1 MNSLVRWL
9 GTAAVPA
16 FVLAVVGV
24 ACAAEASA
32 SQAMASPAAGATSAS
47 QPAPSATSPAPP
59 PAASPAPAPSPAAS
73 APSGPSDPCTSVLA
87 VVNRPTVAT
96 GSCVYKKGHYDV
108 ETGYTN
114 TVTTG
119 TGAAVTV
126 NYPQSFIRVGTDVHN
141 VELEITPPSWER
153 TSVPGGTVSGAS
165 DAAYGAKWEIG
176 YTNRMIYSVNG
187 SVTVPTGSPAFSA
200 AGSVY
205 TGSLNGSYTLSPEFG
220 LSASLA
226 FQSLAAPAP
235 NHGVQRTGVFIP
247 ALELVAAL
255 PATSQ
260 LFGEI
265 SNFSHAGVGLPART
279 LYDFGYQKQFGSHWV
294 VDIETG
300 FAPNPVAG
308 QQLHYF
314 GFGITYGSV

>member
-1 MNSLVRWL
+1 MLTFARRLSA
-9 GTAAVPA
+9 AAVPA
-16 FVLAVVGV
+16 LVFAVCSA
-24 ACAAEASA
+24 ACAAETVASQASA
-32 SQAMASPAAGATSAS
+32 SPIPSSPASPS
-47 QPAPSATSPAPP
+47 
-59 PAASPAPAPSPAAS
+59 PAPSPTAS

-96 GSCVYKKGHYDV
+96 GSCVYKKGHYDL

-126 NYPQSFIRVGTDVHN
+126 NYPQSFIRAGTDLRN
-141 VELEITPPSWER
+141 VELDITPPSWER
-153 TSVPGGTVSGAS
+153 TSVPGGTASGAS

-176 YTNRMIYSVNG
+176 YTSRMIYSVNG
-187 SVTVPTGSPAFSA
+187 TATVPSGSPAFSA
-200 AGSVY
+200 GGSVY
-205 TGSLNGSYTLSPEFG
+205 TGSLNGSYTLSPAFG
-220 LSASLA
+220 VSASLA

-260 LFGEI
+260 VFGEI

-279 LYDFGYQKQFGSHWV
+279 LYDFGFQKQFGSRWV
-294 VDIETG
+294 VDLETG
-300 FAPNPVAG
+300 FAPSPVAG